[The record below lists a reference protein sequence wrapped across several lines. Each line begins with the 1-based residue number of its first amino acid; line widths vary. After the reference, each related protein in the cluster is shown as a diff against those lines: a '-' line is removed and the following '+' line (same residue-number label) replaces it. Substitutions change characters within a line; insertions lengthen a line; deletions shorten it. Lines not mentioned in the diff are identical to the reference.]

1 MKFKGIKNLIPMPKR
16 LATIAKKHDICNVL
30 KIT

>member
-1 MKFKGIKNLIPMPKR
+1 MKFKGIKNLISMPKR